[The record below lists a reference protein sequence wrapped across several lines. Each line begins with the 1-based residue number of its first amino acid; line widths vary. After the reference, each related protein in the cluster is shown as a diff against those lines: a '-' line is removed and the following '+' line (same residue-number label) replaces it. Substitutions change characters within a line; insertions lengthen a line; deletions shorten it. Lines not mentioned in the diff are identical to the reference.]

1 MKRRKT
7 PHVAVW
13 SLLPFFWGC
22 GDQTDRTKIR
32 SEPASLGTVQIRKTT
47 VADLYEASGA
57 LYGEQTAQVMSK
69 VTGYV
74 TELRAEAGDRVAA
87 SQILGVLDAPELEA
101 RLQAA
106 ENALEEAKQAVV
118 QAEAGLEAARAQA
131 DVAAATFER
140 FRLLQERR
148 AVTRQEFDEV
158 EARYKAATA
167 ARSAAEAGL
176 ARATSARSRGEA
188 ELAAARA
195 LFDYTRVRA
204 PFDGRVLERQIDL
217 GNLAAPGATLFVVE
231 KDGPL
236 RAEVSVE
243 EAMAGRIREGDRAE
257 VFVAHRDEPLEGTVT
272 EVVPRVDVLSRAF
285 RVKVELASG
294 SPSDLVAGSF
304 VRARFAVGETDRL
317 LVPRAAIVRRGQLSM
332 VYVVEENRP
341 AKLRLLTLGDEF
353 GENVEVLSGLG
364 EGDRIVSEPSQLEG
378 GGPGEAKS

>member
-1 MKRRKT
+1 MRLKKT
-7 PHVAVW
+7 LYIAGGLL
-13 SLLPFFWGC
+13 SLFLWGC
-22 GDQTDRTKIR
+22 GDEADRANVGPH
-32 SEPASLGTVQIRKTT
+32 PAPLGTVEIQRTT
-47 VADLYEASGA
+47 VADRYEASGA

-74 TELRAEAGDRVAA
+74 MELRAEAGDRVSA

-101 RLQAA
+101 RVQAA
-106 ENALEEAKQAVV
+106 ESALEEAKQAVV

-140 FRLLQERR
+140 FRSLRDRR

-158 EARYKAATA
+158 DARYKAVAA

-195 LFDYTRVRA
+195 LFEYTRVRA

-217 GNLAAPGATLFVVE
+217 GNLAAPGAALFVLE

-243 EAMAGRIREGDRAE
+243 EAMAGRIRKGDRAE
-257 VFVAHRDEPLEGTVT
+257 VFVAHRDEPLEGAVT

-285 RVKVELASG
+285 RVKVELPSG
-294 SPSDLVAGSF
+294 SHSDLVAGSF
-304 VRARFAVGETDRL
+304 VRARFAVGETERL
-317 LVPRAAIVRRGQLSM
+317 LVPRAAVVRRGQLSM
-332 VYVVEENRP
+332 VYVVEENQP
-341 AKLRLLTLGDEF
+341 AKLRLVTLGDEF

-364 EGDRIVSEPSQLEG
+364 EGDRIVSEPTRFDG
-378 GGPGEAKS
+378 GRPGEERS